1 MSNEQDNVPAPTTL
15 EGLDPSTGDQP
26 AFRLPSELPVLP
38 LRDTVLYP
46 NSFMPLAVARESSVR
61 LIDEAVSS
69 GSLIAVFTQREAGE
83 DEPLQDDLYPVGTAS
98 HIHKMFKLP
107 DGSLR
112 IIVQGL
118 VRVQLSEVIAVRPY
132 LRARVEEAA
141 EVLGDQ
147 DRLEIDALQRNI
159 KTNFQQIVSLSPLMS
174 DDLQTLAMNIAEPGR
189 LADFIASSLGSI
201 TTETRQEVL
210 ATLDVRERLDVLNRL
225 LIKELEVLELG
236 SKIQSQVQSEV
247 GKNQR
252 DYFLREQLKAI
263 QRELGEGDDQTKEI
277 EELRTKIEAVGMP
290 ETVKKEALREL
301 DRLSKMPPAAAEYT
315 VSRTYLDWLLAL
327 PWAKRTEEVIDL
339 PKTLET
345 LNKDHSGLEKAKDRI
360 LEYLAVRKL
369 NPEMKGP
376 ILCFVG
382 PPGVG
387 KTSLARSIAQSLGR
401 KFVRVSLGGMRDEA
415 EIRGHRRTY
424 IGALPGQIVQGLR
437 RAESKNP
444 LFILDE
450 IDKLGS
456 DFRGDPAS
464 ALLEVLDPEQNS
476 TFRDHYL
483 DVPFD
488 LSEVLF
494 ITTANTLDPIPPPL
508 RDRMEVLEL
517 AGYTEEEKLAISRDH
532 LVARQ
537 VKNHGLT
544 DKQASFTDAGLRMII
559 RGYTREAGVRNLER
573 EIGAICRKI
582 ARRRAEGQTAKV
594 KVTPDLV
601 QTFLGAP
608 RFLDEEMEERT
619 KNPGVAIGLAWTPV
633 GGEVL
638 LVEASRMTG
647 PGVLTLTGQLG
658 DVMKESA
665 RAALSWIRAH
675 ATEWAVD
682 PDFFKGSELHV
693 HVPSGAIPK
702 DGPSAG
708 VTMVTAMISELSR
721 RPVRG
726 DVAMTG
732 EITLSGRVLPVG
744 GIKEKVLAAK
754 RLGIREIIL
763 PRQNAKNVNED
774 LTDELRRGLTIHL
787 VNTIDEVL
795 LHALLPA
802 SRSGQAK
809 KAQKR
814 AQHASLQ

>member
-1 MSNEQDNVPAPTTL
+1 MSDERDQFEGSTTPEGQEAPAY
-15 EGLDPSTGDQP
+15 
-26 AFRLPSELPVLP
+26 RLPSELPVLP
-38 LRDTVLYP
+38 LRDTVLFP
-46 NSFMPLAVARESSVR
+46 NSFMPLAVARESSVK
-61 LIDEAVSS
+61 LIDDAVSS
-69 GSLIAVFTQREAGE
+69 GSLIAVFTQREASE
-83 DEPLQDDLYPVGTAS
+83 DEPLQDDLYSIGTAS

-118 VRVQLSEVIAVRPY
+118 ARVRLSQIVNVRPY
-132 LRARVEEAA
+132 LKAKVDEAG
-141 EVLGDQ
+141 EVLGDK
-147 DRLEIDALQRNI
+147 DKLEIDALQRNI
-159 KTNFQQIVSLSPLMS
+159 KTNFQQIVSLSPLLS
-174 DDLQTLAMNIAEPGR
+174 DDLQTLATNISEAGR

-201 TTETRQEVL
+201 STETRQEVL
-210 ATLDVRERLDVLNRL
+210 ETLDVRQRLDLLNRL

-277 EELRTKIEAVGMP
+277 EELRTKIEAAGM
-290 ETVKKEALREL
+290 TDLVKKEALREL

-315 VSRTYLDWLLAL
+315 VSRTYLDWIVAL
-327 PWAKRTEEVIDL
+327 PWSKRTEEVIDL
-339 PKTLET
+339 AKTRDILDKE
-345 LNKDHSGLEKAKDRI
+345 HSGLEKAKDRI

-369 NPEMKGP
+369 NPAVKGP

-387 KTSLARSIAQSLGR
+387 KTSLAKSIAQSLGR

-424 IGALPGQIVQGLR
+424 IGALPGQVIQGLR

-464 ALLEVLDPEQNS
+464 ALLEVLDPEQNN

-494 ITTANTLDPIPPPL
+494 ITTANMLDPVPPAL

-517 AGYTEEEKLAISRDH
+517 AGYTEDEKLAIARDH
-532 LVARQ
+532 LVGRQ
-537 VKNHGLT
+537 VAESRPDRRSRSRLRTPACG
-544 DKQASFTDAGLRMII
+544 ASFAATHAKRASAISSVRSAPSAARSHASAPKGI
-559 RGYTREAGVRNLER
+559 RRGSRVTPETV
-573 EIGAICRKI
+573 
-582 ARRRAEGQTAKV
+582 QTASWARHASW
-594 KVTPDLV
+594 TRRWRS
-601 QTFLGAP
+601 AP
-608 RFLDEEMEERT
+608 RTRALRSVSRGRRSAARCCSS
-619 KNPGVAIGLAWTPV
+619 K
-633 GGEVL
+633 
-638 LVEASRMTG
+638 ASRMAGTG
-647 PGVLTLTGQLG
+647 SLTLTGQLG

-665 RAALSWIRAH
+665 RAALSWVRAH
-675 ATEWAVD
+675 ATEWGID
-682 PDFFKGSELHV
+682 PEFFKGSEIHV

-708 VTMVTAMISELSR
+708 VTMVAALVSELSR

-732 EITLSGRVLPVG
+732 EITLSGKVLPVG

-754 RLGIREIIL
+754 RLGIKEIIL
-763 PRQNAKNVNED
+763 PRQNEKNVKED
-774 LTDELRRGLTIHL
+774 LTDELRQGLTIHL
-787 VNTIDEVL
+787 VNMIDEVL
-795 LHALLPA
+795 LLALLPMPRA
-802 SRSGQAK
+802 GQNPRK
-809 KAQKR
+809 GHRR
-814 AQHASLQ
+814 AHHAPVQ